1 MKSYLRGEK
10 MPEMPVF
17 VKIEDYKDVL
27 DVVNVIKNKIVD
39 AKKTLEKINQ
49 LKNDEDAELEIWNN
63 TLDEMDRK
71 VDFIDKTLFEP
82 ETL

>member
-1 MKSYLRGEK
+1 

-27 DVVNVIKNKIVD
+27 DVVNIIKNKIDD
-39 AKKTLEKINQ
+39 ARKTLEKIKE
-49 LKNDEDAELEIWNN
+49 LKNDEDAELEVWNN
-63 TLDEMDRK
+63 SLNEIERK